1 MGPDCFANGALA
13 CRMLLESALG
23 KLDVGTASVMA
34 TYVGLVSNGTLSG
47 AWLGGP
53 KLLPTMAIVT
63 PTLATL
69 TLPEDSSSQASRSNS
84 EDGKSVYGHDG

>member
-1 MGPDCFANGALA
+1 
-13 CRMLLESALG
+13 MLPESALG

-69 TLPEDSSSQASRSNS
+69 TLPEGSSSQGLQIQFRRWQISLWT
-84 EDGKSVYGHDG
+84 